1 MGRSSVYE
9 YFQGTSERILDDR
22 PQKDEDIPPISLL
35 YDGFGHFLDVTGGRS
50 NVPGL
55 HDIKV
60 QELEGAVDDF
70 ADKMTMSYRNE
81 DDWRRVGIDALNRIF
96 AARRGT
102 TIPPLHAASIGSAW
116 SSRIIGTHGG
126 GAGVVVF
133 RNSCISLL
141 DSIPQVELLGHVA
154 HLNSNMHQHRALFE
168 RWRRPCLGV
177 TVVGAT
183 SGRYIIS
190 AGSSYH

>member
-1 MGRSSVYE
+1 
-9 YFQGTSERILDDR
+9 
-22 PQKDEDIPPISLL
+22 
-35 YDGFGHFLDVTGGRS
+35 
-50 NVPGL
+50 
-55 HDIKV
+55 
-60 QELEGAVDDF
+60 
-70 ADKMTMSYRNE
+70 MSYRNE

-102 TIPPLHAASIGSAW
+102 TIPPLHASLIGSAW

-133 RNSCISLL
+133 RNSCISPL

-168 RWRRPCLGV
+168 RWRIPCLGV
-177 TVVGAT
+177 TVVGMT

-190 AGSSYH
+190 AGTYITRHYRQVLCYCYPWPPLSSCHAHPRHLVRSVWI